1 MKKTTSSVLALGAL
15 LLALLP
21 GCSTNTQ
28 GDDAAPVF
36 LVGEFT
42 ELLLEK
48 LLVEGTPVQFKTT
61 TLRCR
66 LKVPGSGAVQF
77 LDVQIDSYVVKWSR
91 LDGGTK
97 ASASETFGGNIIVP
111 AGGVSTLNNYQYMT
125 ADALL
130 RSPLDQ
136 LYPFN
141 GGIDRETGRTSIRQA
156 GHVTWYGHTLSGQA
170 VVSNEATFDLT
181 FRYSA
186 ASGRIEGQ
194 LVR

>member
-1 MKKTTSSVLALGAL
+1 MKKNILPVLALGAL

-36 LVGEFT
+36 LSGEFT

-48 LLVEGTPVQFKTT
+48 LLIEGTPVQFKTT

-66 LKVPGSGAVQF
+66 LKVPGAGSLQF
-77 LDVQIDSYVVKWSR
+77 LDVQIDSYVVSWSR

-97 ASASETFGGNIIVP
+97 ASAAETFAGNIIVP
-111 AGGVSTLNNYQYMT
+111 VGGTSTLNNYQYMT

-156 GHVTWYGHTLSGQA
+156 GHVIWYGHTLSGQP

>member
-61 TLRCR
+61 TLRSR
-66 LKVPGSGAVQF
+66 LKVPGSASVQF
-77 LDVQIDSYVVKWSR
+77 LDVQIDSYVVNWSR

-97 ASASETFGGNIIVP
+97 ASARR
-111 AGGVSTLNNYQYMT
+111 
-125 ADALL
+125 
-130 RSPLDQ
+130 RSP
-136 LYPFN
+136 
-141 GGIDRETGRTSIRQA
+141 GTSSCR
-156 GHVTWYGHTLSGQA
+156 L
-170 VVSNEATFDLT
+170 EARRRSTIT
-181 FRYSA
+181 ST
-186 ASGRIEGQ
+186 
-194 LVR
+194 

>member
-15 LLALLP
+15 LLSLLP

-36 LVGEFT
+36 LSGEFT

-66 LKVPGSGAVQF
+66 LKVPGAGALQF
-77 LDVQIDSYVVKWSR
+77 LDVQLDSYYVRWTR

-97 ASASETFGGNIIVP
+97 ASEGQPFGGNVIVP
-111 AGGVSTLNNYQYMT
+111 ARWRN
-125 ADALL
+125 
-130 RSPLDQ
+130 
-136 LYPFN
+136 
-141 GGIDRETGRTSIRQA
+141 
-156 GHVTWYGHTLSGQA
+156 
-170 VVSNEATFDLT
+170 
-181 FRYSA
+181 A
-186 ASGRIEGQ
+186 ASE
-194 LVR
+194 